1 MTVVRISTGQVDPAR
16 AEETVAALRASEAA
30 LRPAIGSLPGL
41 IAYYVGIDR
50 DTSTITNTSVWQT
63 RDHAMAMSNLQ
74 EMAALRETFEGLGVT
89 FQPVANHDVLW
100 EI

>member
-1 MTVVRISTGQVDPAR
+1 
-16 AEETVAALRASEAA
+16 
-30 LRPAIGSLPGL
+30 
-41 IAYYVGIDR
+41 
-50 DTSTITNTSVWQT
+50 
-63 RDHAMAMSNLQ
+63 MAMSNLQ

>member
-1 MTVVRISTGQVDPAR
+1 MTVVRISAGQIDPAR
-16 AEETVAALRASEAA
+16 TDETVAALTASEAT
-30 LRPAIGSLPGL
+30 LRPAISTLPGL

-50 DTSTITNTSVWQT
+50 DTSTITNTSIWQT
-63 RDHAMAMSNLQ
+63 RDQAMAMSDLK
-74 EMAALRETFEGLGVT
+74 EMAALRETFQRIGVT